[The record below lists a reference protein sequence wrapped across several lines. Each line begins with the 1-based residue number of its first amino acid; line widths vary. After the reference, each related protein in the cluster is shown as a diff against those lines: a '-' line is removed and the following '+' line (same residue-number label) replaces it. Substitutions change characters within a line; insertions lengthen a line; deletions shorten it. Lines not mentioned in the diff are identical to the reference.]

1 MMDRA
6 VLVTGASTGIGY
18 STAALL
24 AQHGF
29 TVFAGVRNDADARKL
44 EQTHERIRGVLLDVE
59 DARAIAAAAQTIA
72 GCGLPLLGVVNNAGI
87 AVPGPL
93 EYLPIAELRRQ
104 FEINV
109 FGAIAV
115 TQAAL
120 PLLRQSTG
128 RVVFISS
135 VSGTIAPPFLGAYAG
150 SKFALEALADAL
162 RMELSV
168 FGIRV
173 SVIQPGAVR
182 TPIWQ
187 KGRDSKTRIVAAMPA
202 AASQHYAGAL
212 ESLVRVTEREE
223 RSGIQPEI
231 VAQYVLRALTAPH
244 PRARYAIGA
253 PAGWQR
259 RMAALLPE
267 RLRDRL
273 IMRTVRGESAE
284 STE

>member
-1 MMDRA
+1 MMSGA
-6 VLVTGASTGIGY
+6 ILVTGASSGIGY
-18 STAALL
+18 STAELL
-24 AQHGF
+24 ARRGF
-29 TVFAGVRNDADARKL
+29 TVFAGVRSDADASNL
-44 EQTHERIRGVLLDVE
+44 EHVHERIRPIRLDVQ
-59 DARAIAAAAQTIA
+59 DAQEIAAAAAAIA
-72 GCGLPLLGVVNNAGI
+72 DCGLPLAGVVNNAGI

-93 EYLPIAELRRQ
+93 EYLPIGDLRRQ

-115 TQAAL
+115 TQAVL
-120 PLLRQSTG
+120 PLLRQSKG
-128 RVVFISS
+128 RVLFMSS

-162 RMELSV
+162 RMELSA

-187 KGRDSKTRIVAAMPA
+187 KGRESKARIVASMPA
-202 AASQHYAGAL
+202 AATEHYADAL
-212 ESLVRVTEREE
+212 DSLVSVTEREE
-223 RSGIQPEI
+223 RSGIEPAI

-244 PRARYAIGA
+244 PRARYAIGS

-259 RMAALLPE
+259 RMASLLPE
-267 RLRDRL
+267 RFRDRL
-273 IMRTVRGESAE
+273 ILRTVRGESGG